1 MQFVLVLGNGNLEL
15 EDELY
20 SLMLHNL
27 LFRYKKTKFIYMI
40 WFNFSTELSKED
52 WKFNK
57 FCTSH
62 YKYYT

>member
-40 WFNFSTELSKED
+40 
-52 WKFNK
+52 
-57 FCTSH
+57 
-62 YKYYT
+62 